1 MKDNRVGKVTAIDD
15 RLRSHRGNF
24 FHVDKESVVP
34 FAQEAWEDQVAVGTA
49 LIPLN
54 WDEWYNALSSLVIP
68 TEIRGVFFVRMVL
81 TISFA
86 GLFHL
91 LKIRTPWTRLNVLG
105 FRCHWLRLE
114 KKRGTSISGTGR
126 SKPDRFWSWFS
137 VWSWG
142 SHVASLF
149 KGPNFF

>member
-91 LKIRTPWTRLNVLG
+91 LKESNSMDEIERAWLQMPLVKARKEENEHCREEECRKLMGNV
-105 FRCHWLRLE
+105 
-114 KKRGTSISGTGR
+114 
-126 SKPDRFWSWFS
+126 
-137 VWSWG
+137 
-142 SHVASLF
+142 VAR
-149 KGPNFF
+149 